1 MRKNPGD
8 RKSAALS
15 VEFPP
20 ELAKRVRAA
29 AAEAELSEQ
38 EWMIRAILSALP
50 SNWADEVE
58 KLKGLLS
65 NE

>member
-1 MRKNPGD
+1 MRK
-8 RKSAALS
+8 KSSDQGRVTLS
-15 VEFPP
+15 IEFPSD
-20 ELAKRVRAA
+20 LAERVRAA